1 MPRIPFP
8 AVLGAFAV
16 YSYGA
21 TTVSAAWFLRRD
33 YGLGV
38 SASLG
43 WAGLMFSPWIAVGL
57 VVWTVL
63 RLTGA
68 SARAVA
74 LLAGLTLPIVPLA
87 AVAATAI
94 DRALNGTGWTVDEV
108 LHHAID
114 RLPVAVLLYTA
125 VAAAGLAA
133 AYWLRA
139 DRHKR
144 EMQALADA
152 LERLRAPQ
160 APTPEHPATLIVS
173 VGRRRVP
180 VTPHEIE
187 WISSAGNYAVVHW
200 RDQEGLVRQTLQQ
213 LEARLESARFARG
226 HRTSL
231 INLARVADLRPLSDG
246 AWRATM
252 DGGAELVISRTCRDA
267 FLARLG
273 RPQPSMKASNSAL
286 T

>member
-1 MPRIPFP
+1 MPRLPFP

-21 TTVSAAWFLRRD
+21 TTVSASWFLRRD

-38 SASLG
+38 IESIG
-43 WAGLMFSPWIAVGL
+43 WAGLIFSPWIAVGL

-63 RLTGA
+63 RLTEA
-68 SARAVA
+68 RARAVA
-74 LLAGLTLPIVPLA
+74 LLAGLTLAIVPLA
-87 AVAATAI
+87 AIATTAI
-94 DRALNGTGWTVDEV
+94 DRALRGAGWTFGEV
-108 LHHAID
+108 LHRAID
-114 RLPVAVLLYTA
+114 RLPVAILLYTA
-125 VAAAGLAA
+125 VVAAGLAA

-139 DRHKR
+139 DRHRR
-144 EMQALADA
+144 EMQALSDA
-152 LERLRAPQ
+152 LEVLRAPR
-160 APTPEHPATLIVS
+160 AVTPEPPATLIVA

-180 VTPHEIE
+180 VSPHEIE
-187 WISSAGNYAVVHW
+187 WVSSAGNYAVVHW
-200 RDQEGLVRQTLQQ
+200 RDQEGLVRETLQQ

-226 HRTSL
+226 HRSNL

-252 DGGAELVISRTCRDA
+252 DSGAELVISRTCRDA

-273 RPQPSMKASNSAL
+273 RRGSA
-286 T
+286 